1 MLSKALVPVDGEQTV
16 IAKMKSLRT
25 NGALLKDLVAALN
38 DDLQA
43 NPTRNG
49 RPWQISTVAAILKR
63 AA

>member
-1 MLSKALVPVDGEQTV
+1 MR
-16 IAKMKSLRT
+16 SLRAS
-25 NGALLKDLVAALN
+25 GALLKDIVAPLN
-38 DDLQA
+38 DDLNT

>member
-1 MLSKALVPVDGEQTV
+1 
-16 IAKMKSLRT
+16 
-25 NGALLKDLVAALN
+25 LKDIVAALN